1 MYVVTSEVKTERV
14 DIFFSPGNTTAHF
27 QFSIAYS
34 NTLLLEWMLRT
45 FIRVNN
51 KQNGALQIDA
61 DTLAIVQEP
70 GKHIL
75 QYTTVWEENVY
86 NI

>member
-1 MYVVTSEVKTERV
+1 
-14 DIFFSPGNTTAHF
+14 
-27 QFSIAYS
+27 
-34 NTLLLEWMLRT
+34 MLRT